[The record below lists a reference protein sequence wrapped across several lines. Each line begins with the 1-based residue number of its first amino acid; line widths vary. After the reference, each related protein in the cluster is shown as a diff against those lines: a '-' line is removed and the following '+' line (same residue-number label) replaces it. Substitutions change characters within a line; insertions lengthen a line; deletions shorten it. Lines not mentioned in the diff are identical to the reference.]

1 MDMTRA
7 MKEEEYLRLAIG
19 EGVTMYPYDPAWPVR
34 FEEEKARL
42 RDLFPFIRDIQ
53 HIGSTA
59 IPGLQAKPIIDLLAG
74 VDSMDAMEALVP
86 PLTGIGYL
94 YLPEQNLILPER
106 RWLMRQKDG
115 HRTHHLH
122 LVVHNGPE
130 WQRLITFRDALL
142 HDTEL
147 RHRYALLKTD
157 LADRVGHDRDTY
169 TRSKSD
175 CIQAV
180 LQDA

>member
-1 MDMTRA
+1 MTSTATDDSIRS
-7 MKEEEYLRLAIG
+7 AIR
-19 EGVTMYPYDPAWPVR
+19 EGVHMHPYDPVWPSR
-34 FEEEKARL
+34 FVEEKDRL
-42 RDLFPFIRDIQ
+42 HDLFPFIRDIQ

-74 VDSMDAMEALVP
+74 VDSMDTVEALVP

-94 YLPEQNLILPER
+94 YLPEQNLILPDR

-130 WQRLITFRDALL
+130 WQRLIAFRDALL

-147 RHRYALLKTD
+147 RQRYALLKSD
-157 LADRVGHDRDTY
+157 LAERVGHDRDTY

-175 CIQAV
+175 FIRAV

>member
-1 MDMTRA
+1 MTST
-7 MKEEEYLRLAIG
+7 AIDDSILSAIR
-19 EGVTMYPYDPAWPVR
+19 EGVSMHPYDPAWPQR
-34 FEEEKARL
+34 FAEERDRL
-42 RDLFPFIRDIQ
+42 RELFPFIRDIQ

-59 IPGLQAKPIIDLLAG
+59 IPGLQAKPVIDLLAG
-74 VDSMDAMEALVP
+74 VDSMDAVEALVP

-122 LVVHNGPE
+122 LVTYQGEE
-130 WQRLITFRDALL
+130 WLRLLRFRDALL
-142 HDTEL
+142 RDPAL
-147 RHRYALLKTD
+147 AARYAHLKTD
-157 LADRVGHDRDTY
+157 LVGRFGGDRDTY

-175 CIQAV
+175 FVKAV
-180 LQDA
+180 LGES